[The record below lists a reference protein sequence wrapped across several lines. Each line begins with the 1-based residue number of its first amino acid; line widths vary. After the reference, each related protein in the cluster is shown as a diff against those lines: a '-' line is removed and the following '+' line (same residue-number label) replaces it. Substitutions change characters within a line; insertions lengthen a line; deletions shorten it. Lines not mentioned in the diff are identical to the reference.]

1 MTLYRAVILDRNY
14 ASHLFYNVDTK
25 SNINIANTPELS
37 TIIPIDNKLFMDDIF
52 EISLDDPSR
61 VNIVKSIVRNSTQTA
76 GILMLENNKTFG
88 RTDNKKR
95 LLYKCIPDDIHL
107 PAFLIPY
114 EVKLGFTKVQTNKY
128 VTFKF
133 DNWNDKHPRGI
144 LTETIGSVDTLDS
157 FYEYQL
163 YCKSLHISLSVFN
176 KKTTELLRQKSH
188 DEYIEQIFRNS
199 AFNIEDHRDR
209 YAFTIDPQNS
219 TDFDD
224 GFHIVPELNDDGI
237 CTGWRVTVY
246 IANVFF
252 WLETLGLWS
261 SFSRRVSTIYL
272 PDRRRPMLPTIL
284 SDTLCSLQE
293 KQDRFALSMSFFVT
307 TDGMIDKSRIQYK
320 NAIIRVRK
328 NFRYEESKLVE
339 NNEHYRNLFNISKLM
354 DKSVRNS
361 HDVVAHWMV
370 QMNAYTGMNMVD
382 RKIGIFRSAVFIN
395 ADKEIQTLDGVEL
408 DEDTCRV
415 IKSWNNTT
423 GQYIA
428 YSDTTNLNHDMLNFR
443 SFKQSNYSKSV
454 SRPYIH
460 ITSPIRRLIDLLNQV
475 ILCNNYNLVTDL
487 SKDAL
492 KFVLDWTHN
501 LDYINATMRS
511 IRKTQT
517 DCNMLHNCKT
527 NPYYLETIHK
537 GIVFDKLVKVNGLFT
552 YMVYLEELKMLSRI
566 TCQYDFI
573 EYSYHD
579 FKMFFFED
587 EHSYKKKI
595 RLQKV

>member
-25 SNINIANTPELS
+25 STVDIDNTPELS

-52 EISLDDPSR
+52 EISVDDPYR
-61 VNIVKSIVRNSTQTA
+61 VNIVKSLVRNSTQTA

-95 LLYKCIPDDIHL
+95 LLYKCIPDDVHL

-144 LTETIGSVDTLDS
+144 LTETIGSVDNLDS

-224 GFHIVPELNDDGI
+224 GFHIVPELDDNGT
-237 CTGWRVTVY
+237 CTGWMVTVY

-284 SDTLCSLQE
+284 SDTLCSLEE

-307 TDGMIDKSRIQYK
+307 TDGMIDKSRTQYK

-328 NFRYEESKLVE
+328 NFRYEESKLVV
-339 NNEHYRNLFNISKLM
+339 NNEHYRNLFNISKIM
-354 DKSVRNS
+354 DKSIRNS

-370 QMNAYTGMNMVD
+370 QMNAHTGMNMVD

-408 DEDTCRV
+408 HEDTCRV

-428 YSDTTNLNHDMLNFR
+428 YSDTTNLNHEMLNIR
-443 SFKQSNYSKSV
+443 SFKKSNYSKSV

-492 KFVLDWTHN
+492 QFVLDWTQN
-501 LDYINATMRS
+501 LDYINASMRS

-517 DCNMLHNCKT
+517 DCNMLHCCKT
-527 NPYYLETIHK
+527 NPYYLDSIHN
-537 GIVFDKLVKVNGLFT
+537 GVVFDKMEKTNGLFT

-566 TCQYDFI
+566 TCQTDLI
-573 EYSYHD
+573 DYSYHE
-579 FKMFFFED
+579 FKMFLFED